1 VAIKID
7 RVDSKKFSPET
18 ATKSYV
24 EVHNLYRRMIGMSF
38 SVYVHVK

>member
-1 VAIKID
+1 MAIKID

-24 EVHNLYRRMIGMSF
+24 EVLKVAQLG
-38 SVYVHVK
+38 